1 MFSWIE
7 IAILYVLGM
16 GLLYWLGGI
25 SSAADALSQW
35 GCATAERRRGA
46 VSSSF

>member
-7 IAILYVLGM
+7 IVLLYVLGM
-16 GLLYWLGGI
+16 GLLCWLGGL

-35 GCATAERRRGA
+35 GRSTAEHRRRA
-46 VSSSF
+46 VSSSS